1 MPFAKTQMD
10 LEIVQLSEL
19 SQTIDIIWYRL
30 YEEPKKNDIN
40 EFIYKIETDLKQ
52 TYDYQRGR
60 IDWKF
65 GIDRYTL
72 LYFK

>member
-1 MPFAKTQMD
+1 MD

-19 SQTIDIIWYRL
+19 SQTIDIIRYRL